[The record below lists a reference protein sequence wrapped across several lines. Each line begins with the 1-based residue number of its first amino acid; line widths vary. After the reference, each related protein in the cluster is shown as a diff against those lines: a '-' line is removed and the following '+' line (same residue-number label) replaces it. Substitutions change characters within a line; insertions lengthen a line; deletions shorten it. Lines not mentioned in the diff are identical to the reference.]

1 MRLAVWL
8 DALVLADS
16 SGARY
21 IGTCM
26 YLNTTSAHAADIH
39 ARDKERAELARYVDS
54 FLEGNEITVLETR
67 TTPRPDRPTYNSA
80 ISVSPAK
87 AKQVGVAREEAAALV
102 RELSTIEIEG
112 VTIRRSAT
120 EVAKAMRQRGYKMR
134 APSVRRIAESIG
146 ITLIV

>member
-21 IGTCM
+21 IGACM

-54 FLEGNEITVLETR
+54 F
-67 TTPRPDRPTYNSA
+67 
-80 ISVSPAK
+80 
-87 AKQVGVAREEAAALV
+87 
-102 RELSTIEIEG
+102 
-112 VTIRRSAT
+112 
-120 EVAKAMRQRGYKMR
+120 
-134 APSVRRIAESIG
+134 
-146 ITLIV
+146 

>member
-1 MRLAVWL
+1 MQACISV
-8 DALVLADS
+8 
-16 SGARY
+16 
-21 IGTCM
+21 
-26 YLNTTSAHAADIH
+26 NTTEIVM
-39 ARDKERAELARYVDS
+39 RDAVRNELQSKIDE
-54 FLEGNEITVLETR
+54 FLKSNEITVLETR

-120 EVAKAMRQRGYKMR
+120 EVAKAMRLRGYKMR
-134 APSVRRIAESIG
+134 APSVQRIAASIG
-146 ITLIV
+146 IELAE

>member
-16 SGARY
+16 SDARY
-21 IGTCM
+21 IGACM
-26 YLNTTSAHAADIH
+26 YLNTTSAHAAEIY
-39 ARDKERAELARYVDS
+39 ARENDRAKLARYVDS
-54 FLEGNEITVLETR
+54 FLESNEITVLETR
-67 TTPRPDRPTYNSA
+67 TTPRPDRPAYNSA

-120 EVAKAMRQRGYKMR
+120 EVAKAMRLRGYKMR
-134 APSVRRIAESIG
+134 APSVIRIAESVG
-146 ITLIV
+146 IELTN